1 MAETENE
8 ELQEQAGADAIAQ
21 TPETPQDETAH
32 DALPETPIEGIQ
44 SENVEADSD
53 ADTADADNASD
64 DNANDDAVSEETA
77 SNVPVLTTSRD
88 FAAQGELVDAL
99 ASSGEEEGAEERQV
113 ENGRNYEMVYISRVG
128 DGEATENTAKSLRAL
143 IEGADGAI
151 DHVRTSET
159 RRLAYPIGGEIE
171 GVYVVVNGRFAPT
184 HIGEVDRFFK
194 LQENVIRHM
203 ILRQDD

>member
-1 MAETENE
+1 MAENE
-8 ELQEQAGADAIAQ
+8 EVQEQEQGGADAIAQ
-21 TPETPQDETAH
+21 TPETPQDETAG
-32 DALPETPIEGIQ
+32 DALPEAPMEGTEGENAQ
-44 SENVEADSD
+44 TENVD
-53 ADTADADNASD
+53 AENSEGENENA
-64 DNANDDAVSEETA
+64 ANT
-77 SNVPVLTTSRD
+77 PVLTTSRD

-99 ASSGEEEGAEERQV
+99 SSSQEEKEGEEREV

-151 DHVRTSET
+151 DHIRTSET

-194 LQENVIRHM
+194 LQENVIRHL
-203 ILRQDD
+203 ILRQED